1 MSVTTTVVSRFCP
14 NCHQSYGFKEQH
26 VCPVA
31 QTTEQATV
39 TDPLIGAVLGERYKI
54 ESYLSSGGMGI
65 VYKARHIVLDKP
77 IAIKLLRE
85 AQDEDAQQRFLLE
98 AKSACHIGHEH
109 IVDITDFGVL
119 EDGHAY
125 LVMEFLQGKTLEA
138 VIRNGALPPRRVCR
152 IGEQIARGLQAVH
165 EKGILHRDL
174 KPGNIFLLDRQKRD
188 FVKILDFGIAKVM
201 AGTREA
207 LSEKEMKP
215 LVNMRATTQGTVLGT
230 PEYLSPEQAAGEP
243 IDARVDQ
250 YALGCILYEM
260 LTGDVPFR
268 GNGPMSTLMK
278 HLTEKPVPPRQR
290 CPELNIPESLEQIVL
305 KAMANKREN
314 RYANMEELAQA
325 LQTEVEGNASYLGE
339 SSAVIPLNPGFSG
352 LQPQQTGP
360 NGASSAGQPGGRRP
374 SSSGMAVTTR
384 SQIDGDRRSSWI
396 WRGLG
401 AAAGLLVVGGVLLV
415 MQLRTP
421 SPRKV
426 DGVGLGS
433 GQATRTLPSPPK
445 ETSDGGVQAADSEPK
460 TKPGS
465 EPTETLDPDER
476 RPKADSAQVKLT
488 FANESAVQIALTCS
502 GQKPV
507 VIAPRKT
514 VPIRLAPSAARCDAT
529 APGYTTQGFVAA
541 ELRKSAKKG
550 KTKVVVKLV
559 PGQVPNLSIIK
570 KK

>member
-1 MSVTTTVVSRFCP
+1 MSVTTTVVSRFCQ

-39 TDPLIGAVLGERYKI
+39 TDPLIGSVLGERYKI
-54 ESYLSSGGMGI
+54 ESFLSSGGMGI
-65 VYKARHIVLDKP
+65 VYKARHTVLDKP

-119 EDGHAY
+119 EDGHPY

-152 IGEQIARGLQAVH
+152 IGEQVARGLQAVH

-188 FVKILDFGIAKVM
+188 FVKILDFGIAKIM
-201 AGTREA
+201 ASTRE
-207 LSEKEMKP
+207 SPTDKDVKP
-215 LVNMRATTQGTVLGT
+215 LVNMRQTTQGTVLGT

-278 HLTEKPVPPRQR
+278 HLTEKPIPPRQR
-290 CPELNIPESLEQIVL
+290 HPELNIPESLEQIVL
-305 KAMANKREN
+305 KAMANRREN
-314 RYANMEELAQA
+314 RYANMDELAQA
-325 LQTEVEGNASYLGE
+325 LLAEVEGNSSHLGE
-339 SSAVIPLNPGFSG
+339 NSAIIP
-352 LQPQQTGP
+352 GP
-360 NGASSAGQPGGRRP
+360 NASWSGAIPPVTGGNSSPGQSGRAANVAN
-374 SSSGMAVTTR
+374 GAVTTR
-384 SQIDGDRRSSWI
+384 SQIGDSRSPWL
-396 WRGLG
+396 WRALG
-401 AAAGLLVVGGVLLV
+401 AVAGLFVVGVILII
-415 MQLRTP
+415 MQIRANHEKPKPDLRP
-421 SPRKV
+421 SVPLANKDPV
-426 DGVGLGS
+426 S
-433 GQATRTLPSPPK
+433 K
-445 ETSDGGVQAADSEPK
+445 EHADGGAGMS
-460 TKPGS
+460 
-465 EPTETLDPDER
+465 DPDNQAKSGPDTQENPDPDN
-476 RPKADSAQVKLT
+476 RPKPDANLRLT
-488 FANESAVQIALTCS
+488 FANESPVQISLACG
-502 GQKPV
+502 GQKAV
-507 VIAPRKT
+507 TIAPRKT
-514 VPIRLAPSAARCDAT
+514 WQVKLGPASGKCEAT
-529 APGYTTQGFVAA
+529 APGYASQVFPPA

-550 KTKVVVKLV
+550 KTKFVVKLV
-559 PGQVPNLSIIK
+559 PGKVPNLSVIK
-570 KK
+570 KN